1 LGGNERGG
9 TVAVAVAGDV
19 VGGKESD
26 EVAEKRVMR
35 LRKRE

>member
-1 LGGNERGG
+1 VWRKWGG